1 MRLLSEWDLGEPDAP
16 ALPESTPTQGDA
28 RFRFV
33 PVDSAEEA
41 GGDCLTV
48 FSASDDPVGRA
59 APLIALIVDRAEFAR
74 AALRLTGNAPVTL
87 PTRSTVPQSAE
98 LQAYWLAVC
107 RHVYRDISQNPEAFA
122 NPLVRD
128 SAFRTLVSAAVAAFQ
143 LQDAPAAMLPRSIR
157 RATAFMDANAGSS
170 MSVEDVA
177 REARMS
183 LRGLQYA
190 FRREL
195 GMTPMAYL
203 RKVRLQRARA
213 DLVRGDLGETVRAI
227 AKRWGY
233 ANAARFAA
241 AYRQAFGELPGA
253 TLRS

>member
-1 MRLLSEWDLGEPDAP
+1 VRLLSEWDLGDSDAP
-16 ALPESTPTQGDA
+16 ELPEAAPSQGDA
-28 RFRFV
+28 RFTFV
-33 PVDSAEEA
+33 PVDSAEQA
-41 GGDCLTV
+41 GEDCLTV
-48 FSASDDPVGRA
+48 FSPSDDAAGRA
-59 APLIALIVDRAEFAR
+59 GPLIALTVDRGEFAR
-74 AALRLTGNAPVTL
+74 AALRLTGSEPVSL
-87 PTRSTVPQSAE
+87 PTRSTVPESAE

-143 LQDAPAAMLPRSIR
+143 LQDAPAAMLPRAIR

-203 RKVRLQRARA
+203 RKVRLQHARA
-213 DLVRGDLGETVRAI
+213 DLVRGDRGETVGAI
-227 AKRWGY
+227 TRRWGY

-241 AYRQAFGELPGA
+241 AYRQAFGEPPGA

>member
-1 MRLLSEWDLGEPDAP
+1 MRLLSEWDLGDWGAAAFP
-16 ALPESTPTQGDA
+16 ARLPQHGDP
-28 RFRFV
+28 RFQFV
-33 PVDSAEEA
+33 PVDSAEAA
-41 GGDCLTV
+41 GDDCVTL
-48 FSASDDPVGRA
+48 FSPSDDAAVRV
-59 APLIALIVDRAEFAR
+59 APLIALIVDRTEFAR
-74 AALRLTGNAPVTL
+74 AARLLTGSEPVTVPNPSVL
-87 PTRSTVPQSAE
+87 PQSTE
-98 LQAYWLAVC
+98 MQAYWLAVC
-107 RHVYRDISQNPEAFA
+107 RHVYRDISQNPEVFA

-143 LQDAPAAMLPRSIR
+143 LQDAPAVTLPRSIR
-157 RATAFMDANAGSS
+157 RATAFMDANAGTS
-170 MSVEDVA
+170 MSVQDVA

-213 DLVRGDLGETVRAI
+213 DLVRGDRGETVGAI
-227 AKRWGY
+227 ARRWGY

-241 AYRQAFGELPGA
+241 AYRQAFGEPPGA

>member
-1 MRLLSEWDLGEPDAP
+1 MRLLSEWDLDKSSAP
-16 ALPESTPTQGDA
+16 ALPILAAEQADE

-33 PVDSAEEA
+33 QVDSAEAA
-41 GGDCLTV
+41 GDDCLTL
-48 FSASDDPVGRA
+48 FRA
-59 APLIALIVDRAEFAR
+59 YDGDERVVPLIALSVDRAQFSR
-74 AALRLTGNAPVTL
+74 AALMLTGSDPVTL
-87 PTRSTVPQSAE
+87 PTRSAAPQSAE

-107 RHVYRDISQNPEAFA
+107 RHVYHDISQNPEALA

-143 LQDAPAAMLPRSIR
+143 LQDARAATLPRSIR
-157 RATAFMDANAGSS
+157 RATAFIDANAGSS
-170 MSVEDVA
+170 LSVDDVA

-195 GMTPMAYL
+195 GVTPMAYL

-213 DLVRGDLGETVRAI
+213 DLVRGDRGETVGAI

-241 AYRQAFGELPGA
+241 AYRQAFGEPPGA